1 MQCVALGTK
10 ASFSYM
16 PTSDE
21 MKKYIAIK
29 NGKKP
34 DQYKNHVL
42 TEAEKR
48 EATEALLAAEEEQ
61 TILNRKT

>member
-1 MQCVALGTK
+1 MQSVALGTK

-21 MKKYIAIK
+21 MKKYLAVK
-29 NGKKP
+29 NGKKV
-34 DQYKNHVL
+34 DSYKNHNL
-42 TEAEKR
+42 TEQEKA

-61 TILNRKT
+61 TI

>member
-10 ASFSYM
+10 ATFSYM
-16 PTSDE
+16 PTTEE

-29 NGKKP
+29 NGKKVESL
-34 DQYKNHVL
+34 KNHVL
-42 TEAEKR
+42 TEDEKK

-61 TILNRKT
+61 TI

>member
-16 PTSDE
+16 PTTEE

-29 NGKKP
+29 TGKKL
-34 DQYKNHVL
+34 DSMKTHVL
-42 TEAEKR
+42 TEEEKK
-48 EATEALLAAEEEQ
+48 EATEVLLAAEEEQ
-61 TILNRKT
+61 TI